1 MKLTASIGSLILAML
16 PLVACAEP
24 VRISDQNAPFVYEV
38 KAEIPTPKESLAKM
52 ISADYR
58 RAPDEFTAH
67 ELFEK
72 IAPVIDKRITE
83 AKATKEWNVVIG
95 GQLAQYDFNKKG
107 FPTGFSETTFI
118 PYDNG
123 YALMFSNA
131 AGFGLLPVEMANA
144 KRLSGMLQRNRS
156 CSIIVEGT
164 VVGSKEED
172 LNYSSRKVIVLEI
185 SRLTIKLQD
194 GTEVGAVTK

>member
-1 MKLTASIGSLILAML
+1 MKLITPLG
-16 PLVACAEP
+16 LVALALLPVGADAEP

-72 IAPVIDKRITE
+72 IAPVVDKRIAE
-83 AKATKEWNVVIG
+83 SKATKEWSVVIG
-95 GQLAQYDFNKKG
+95 AQLAQYDFGKKG
-107 FPTGFSETTFI
+107 FPTGFTETTFI

-131 AGFGLLPVEMANA
+131 ASFGLLPVEMANA
-144 KRLSGMLQRNRS
+144 KRLSGQLQRNRS
-156 CSIIVEGT
+156 CSVIVEGT
-164 VVGSKEED
+164 VVGAKEED
-172 LNYSSRKVIVLEI
+172 LNYSSRKVIVFEI

-194 GTEVGAVTK
+194 GTEVGVVTK